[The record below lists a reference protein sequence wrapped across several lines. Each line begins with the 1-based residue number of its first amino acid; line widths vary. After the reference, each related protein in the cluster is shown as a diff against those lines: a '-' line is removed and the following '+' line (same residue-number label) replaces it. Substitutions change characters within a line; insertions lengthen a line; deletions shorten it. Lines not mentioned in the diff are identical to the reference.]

1 MQLLHYTG
9 DTLLTT
15 DDVANALLTY
25 ASALADSHTS
35 DVVVVPILDEHGQ
48 IVMAEM
54 LLGPAS
60 QLYST
65 PADVSGGE
73 IEVDDAVVDDLR
85 LRTRR
90 LRHPEAR
97 IDQGH
102 DAEWLVPDTDLD

>member
-15 DDVANALLTY
+15 DDVANALMAY

-35 DVVVVPILDEHGQ
+35 DVVVVPILDQRGDV
-48 IVMAEM
+48 VMAEM

-65 PADVSGGE
+65 PADGAGAEV
-73 IEVDDAVVDDLR
+73 EVDEAVVQDLR
-85 LRTRR
+85 LRARR
-90 LRHPEAR
+90 LRHPEASPDR
-97 IDQGH
+97 GEQ
-102 DAEWLVPDTDLD
+102 WLVPDTDLD